1 MLYTNR
7 SRVGK
12 LTLWLPLFVLA
23 GWPTPVQGANRTT
36 SNVMPSA
43 IRSSDRALN
52 ELLAEGYT
60 RSTTF
65 QRLVDSISMTN
76 TLVYVEAGVCAFGHV
91 NACLL
96 PFMATTDK
104 GRYLRV
110 VITQPLNLAKR
121 DRLIALIGHELQ
133 HALEVAER
141 PEVIDV
147 TSMIAMYRRIGFP
160 LKGRAGY
167 ETSAARAA
175 GTAIFEELRKTNR
188 APCTR
193 ATTVHPRATGGTD
206 CAPQKSH
213 AHRSSVIVPARPGRV
228 GCGSMAPR

>member
-12 LTLWLPLFVLA
+12 LTQWLPLFVLA
-23 GWPTPVQGANRTT
+23 GWPTSAQEANPST
-36 SNVMPSA
+36 SHVMPSA
-43 IRSSDRALN
+43 IRSSDRVLN
-52 ELLAEGYT
+52 ELLADGYA

-65 QRLVDSISMTN
+65 RRLVDAISITN
-76 TLVYVEAGVCAFGHV
+76 TLVYVEAGICAFGQL

-96 PFMATTDK
+96 PFIATTDN

-110 VITQPLNLAKR
+110 VVTQPLNLARR
-121 DRLIALIGHELQ
+121 DRLISLIGHELQ

-147 TSMIAMYRRIGFP
+147 ASMIALARRIGFP

-175 GTAIFEELRKTNR
+175 GTAIFEELRQTNR
-188 APCTR
+188 APARRPT
-193 ATTVHPRATGGTD
+193 
-206 CAPQKSH
+206 
-213 AHRSSVIVPARPGRV
+213 SSSPNRP
-228 GCGSMAPR
+228 